1 MLTSLPR
8 VAPVLARHA
17 LGYAD
22 LATEEMDGIGTRL
35 RRRLLATAVCGV
47 AASFTV
53 LMCCCL
59 VIAMTWDTPYRAIV
73 IAGLALAFLAMA
85 IVAGEVARRERQRSA
100 RLFPRLR
107 SEWNRDRE
115 ALRQV
120 LAAQEEQA

>member
-1 MLTSLPR
+1 MLTALPR

-22 LATEEMDGIGTRL
+22 LATEELDGIGTRL
-35 RRRLLATAVCGV
+35 RRRLLATVACGV
-47 AASFTV
+47 AASFAV
-53 LMCCCL
+53 LMACCL
-59 VIAMTWDTPYRAIV
+59 VIAMTWDTPYRAMV
-73 IAGLALAFLAMA
+73 IAGLALAFLAIA

-115 ALRQV
+115 ALREV
-120 LAAQEEQA
+120 LAALEEQT